1 MPNKWENVEI
11 LTKIINF
18 ILAINCIDVIDTYGY
33 SIELFQLQ
41 LKLYFKAS
49 DVYVYDVKVYVI
61 NWSRCYFILLK
72 VLNLV

>member
-1 MPNKWENVEI
+1 MHNKWENVEV

-18 ILAINCIDVIDTYGY
+18 ILAINSIDVIDFICVIDTYGY

-49 DVYVYDVKVYVI
+49 DVYVYDV
-61 NWSRCYFILLK
+61 
-72 VLNLV
+72 